1 MVDVF
6 KERIEQASEAQ
17 PAKPAE
23 DVPVGTQMQN
33 IGTVV
38 GLANPAIG
46 AGLSTLGFLSNMSAG
61 SQQLGQPMLSG
72 PSIMH
77 ALSQTMAGRVLGL
90 SSPVTNQVMY
100 GGASPSD
107 FSQEQKQTT
116 GYGKGLTPE
125 AIDAIY
131 GGGFSASPYSQGPG
145 MGGGYNSSQFD
156 HAANVEAQIAQSQ
169 ANKAM
174 KEAAQQAMEAS
185 IGRGD
190 GSPSSTSSP
199 ASSAP
204 SSDKGTH
211 HFAGGGMINDN
222 TPLKDLFM
230 GIYG

>member
-1 MVDVF
+1 MADVF

-72 PSIMH
+72 PGIMH
-77 ALSQTMAGRVLGL
+77 ALSQTLAGRVLGMQ
-90 SSPVTNQVMY
+90 SPVTNQALY

-116 GYGKGLTPE
+116 GYGRGLTPE

-145 MGGGYNSSQFD
+145 MGGGFQSASFD
-156 HAANVEAQIAQSQ
+156 HAANVEAQIAQSE

-174 KEAAQQAMEAS
+174 REAAQQAMEAS
-185 IGRGD
+185 IAE
-190 GSPSSTSSP
+190 GSPSSP
-199 ASSAP
+199 SAP
-204 SSDKGTH
+204 SSSSDKGTH

>member
-1 MVDVF
+1 MADVF

-23 DVPVGTQMQN
+23 DVPLGTQLQN

-38 GLANPAIG
+38 GFANNPIG
-46 AGLSTLGFLSNMSAG
+46 LGLTGLGFLSNMRAG

-72 PSIMH
+72 PGIMH
-77 ALSQTMAGRVLGL
+77 ALSQTLAGKPLGM
-90 SSPVTNQVMY
+90 SSPVTNQALY
-100 GGASPSD
+100 GGASPND
-107 FSQEQKQTT
+107 FTEKQQQTT
-116 GYGKGLTPE
+116 GYGRGLTPD

-131 GGGFSASPYSQGPG
+131 GTSDRVPSPYSQGPG
-145 MGGGYNSSQFD
+145 MGGGFQSASFD
-156 HAANVEAQIAQSQ
+156 HAANVEAQIAQSE

-185 IGRGD
+185 VASS
-190 GSPSSTSSP
+190 SPSSPST
-199 ASSAP
+199 SAP
-204 SSDKGTH
+204 SSDKGAH
-211 HFAGGGMINDN
+211 HFAGGGMINDS

>member
-23 DVPVGTQMQN
+23 DVPVGTQLQN
-33 IGTVV
+33 IGTIV
-38 GLANPAIG
+38 GLANNPIG
-46 AGLSTLGFLSNMSAG
+46 LGLTGLGFFSNMAAG
-61 SQQLGQPMLSG
+61 SQQLGRPMLSG
-72 PSIMH
+72 PGIMH
-77 ALSQTMAGRVLGL
+77 ALSQTLAGRVLGMQ
-90 SSPVTNQVMY
+90 SPVTNQALY

-116 GYGKGLTPE
+116 GYGQGLTPE

-131 GGGFSASPYSQGPG
+131 GTSDRVPSPYSQGPG
-145 MGGGYNSSQFD
+145 MGGGYASSQFD
-156 HAANVEAQIAQSQ
+156 HAANVEAQIAQSE

-174 KEAAQQAMEAS
+174 KEAAQQAMEES
-185 IGRGD
+185 ISQ
-190 GSPSSTSSP
+190 GSPSSPSTPS
-199 ASSAP
+199 P
-204 SSDKGTH
+204 SSDKTH

>member
-1 MVDVF
+1 MADVF

-23 DVPVGTQMQN
+23 DVPVGTQLQN
-33 IGTVV
+33 IGTIVSF
-38 GLANPAIG
+38 ANPIG
-46 AGLSTLGFLSNMSAG
+46 NLISGAGFLSNMAAG
-61 SQQLGQPMLSG
+61 SKQLNQPMFSG
-72 PSIMH
+72 PGIMH
-77 ALSQTMAGRVLGL
+77 ALSQTLAGKAMGM
-90 SSPVTNQVMY
+90 SSPVTNQALY

-116 GYGKGLTPE
+116 GYGQGLTPGT
-125 AIDAIY
+125 IDAIY
-131 GGGFSASPYSQGPG
+131 GTSDRVPSPYSQGPG
-145 MGGGYNSSQFD
+145 MGGGFQSASFD
-156 HAANVEAQIAQSQ
+156 HAANVDAEIAKSE

-185 IGRGD
+185 IAE
-190 GSPSSTSSP
+190 GSPSSPST
-199 ASSAP
+199 SAP

-211 HFAGGGMINDN
+211 HFAGGGMINDS

>member
-6 KERIEQASEAQ
+6 KERIEQASQAQ

-23 DVPVGTQMQN
+23 DVPVGTQLQN

-38 GLANPAIG
+38 SFANPIGNLISG
-46 AGLSTLGFLSNMSAG
+46 AGFLHNMAAG
-61 SQQLGQPMLSG
+61 SKQLGQPTLSG
-72 PSIMH
+72 PGIMH
-77 ALSQTMAGRVLGL
+77 ALSQTLAGKVMGM
-90 SSPVTNQVMY
+90 SSPVTNQTLY

-116 GYGKGLTPE
+116 GYGKGLTPGT
-125 AIDAIY
+125 IDAIY

-156 HAANVEAQIAQSQ
+156 HAANVEAQIAQSE

-185 IGRGD
+185 IAE
-190 GSPSSTSSP
+190 GSPSSPST
-199 ASSAP
+199 SAP

-211 HFAGGGMINDN
+211 HFAGGGMINDS